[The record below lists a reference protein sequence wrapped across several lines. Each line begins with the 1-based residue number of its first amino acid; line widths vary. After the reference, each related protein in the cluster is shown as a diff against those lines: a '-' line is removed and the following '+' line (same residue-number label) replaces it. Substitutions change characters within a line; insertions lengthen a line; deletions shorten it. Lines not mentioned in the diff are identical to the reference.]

1 MILAIE
7 IGNTNIVL
15 GCLDNNEIYFVER
28 ISTNLYSTDF
38 EYAVKIKSLFDIY
51 NINYEN
57 IEGTVI
63 SSVVPAMV
71 DKIKNA
77 VTKFIKKPVRI
88 VGPGLKTGIN
98 IRMDNPSSVGTDLII
113 NAVGAINKY
122 KAPLLIVFMGTAT
135 TISVVDNSGNYI
147 GGIIM
152 PGMEVGLDSLVHSTA
167 QLPHIGL
174 NNSKHVIGKNT
185 IECMQSGIVLGA
197 AASIDGLID
206 RIEEELGYK
215 TTHIITGCYA
225 CKVIDYM
232 KQDMIYEENLFLE
245 GLRII
250 YNKNR

>member
-15 GCLDNNEIYFVER
+15 GCLDDNEIYFVER
-28 ISTNLYSTDF
+28 ISTNHNCTDF

-51 NINYEN
+51 NIDCNQ
-57 IEGTVI
+57 ISGTII
-63 SSVVPAMV
+63 SSVVPVLV

-77 VTKFIKKPVRI
+77 VVKFIDKPVKV

-113 NAVGAINKY
+113 NAVGALNKY
-122 KAPLLIVFMGTAT
+122 KPPFLIVFMGTAT
-135 TISVVDNSGNYI
+135 TISVVDENGNYI
-147 GGIIM
+147 GGTIM

-167 QLPHIGL
+167 QLPCIGL

-185 IECMQSGIVLGA
+185 TECMQSGIVLGA
-197 AASIDGLID
+197 ASSIDGLIE
-206 RIEEELGYK
+206 RIENELGLK
-215 TTHIITGCYA
+215 TSHIITGCYA
-225 CKVIDYM
+225 PKVIKHM
-232 KQDMIYEENLFLE
+232 KQDVVYEENLFLE

-250 YNKNR
+250 YNKNK